1 MCEGPDLNRGTP
13 ARTDLESVAFDRAW
27 LPSLDVLVRVG
38 EVINILRR
46 GYFEFRSKS
55 DILTDGKVLG
65 CGNAMASDETTLP
78 IPRLNVATG
87 VKPCSNG

>member
-1 MCEGPDLNRGTP
+1 MRGPGFEPGTP

-27 LPSLDVLVRVG
+27 LPSLDVLVRGG
-38 EVINILRR
+38 EVINILSRET
-46 GYFEFRSKS
+46 FEFRSKL
-55 DILTDGKVLG
+55 DILTDGKVSG
-65 CGNAMASDETTLP
+65 CENAMVSDETSLP